1 MWWSLGTKTCLGHK
15 NGCPTIIPATA
26 HIPKHLHPSRLAVV
40 FFFTRN
46 EMRHQSAK
54 LSNKTVEFSPTPRN
68 GGHTPPHAASVRGHR
83 HQLSPSDQ
91 AETWQTSEPRHT
103 RGWSTTS
110 VSTPVPSCAG
120 ALVARTV
127 RGLWPADPQ
136 TTSLPLTTCPPTSRA
151 RTTKRALAPGL
162 VNSR

>member
-1 MWWSLGTKTCLGHK
+1 MSTCAVDNSCTAMLKT
-15 NGCPTIIPATA
+15 
-26 HIPKHLHPSRLAVV
+26 HLALPLRLHVDILANLSVSCFFC

-54 LSNKTVEFSPTPRN
+54 VSNKTVGFSPNPRN
-68 GGHTPPHAASVRGHR
+68 GGHTPPHAASVRGHQ

-91 AETWQTSEPRHT
+91 GETWQTSEPRHT

-110 VSTPVPSCAG
+110 VSTPVPSCAA
-120 ALVARTV
+120 ALVVRTV

-136 TTSLPLTTCPPTSRA
+136 TTSLPPTTCRQPPEREPPSEPWPLGPSTPR
-151 RTTKRALAPGL
+151 
-162 VNSR
+162 